1 MLKAGFDYSWAEAS
15 FGCVDGKGN
24 VIFDENIALPPRNAS
39 TLPDWMDQ
47 CLASRNLTFN
57 DIGEWS
63 VGNGPGSFT
72 GLRLA
77 SAFVMGKTFA
87 KKNVAR
93 RAVPTAAAMAH
104 TAFRKVGGGGNDL
117 ISGKKVAALFDGR
130 REEILLYGM
139 EEKNGSF
146 LSGKE
151 NGVLSSADLSMLSS
165 FDFFVALER
174 DREQIE
180 SVTNGILQEK
190 IVYIEHILASFL
202 ILNEPGDF
210 SRPLTEMV
218 YLRPA
223 VFVDPVIPR
232 KV

>member
-15 FGCVDGKGN
+15 FACMDETGK

-39 TLPDWMDQ
+39 TLPDWREK
-47 CLASRNLTFN
+47 CLASHNLSIN

-77 SAFVMGKTFA
+77 AAFVMGRAFA
-87 KKNVAR
+87 KENIAR

-104 TAFRKVGGGGNDL
+104 TAFKAESV
-117 ISGKKVAALFDGR
+117 SGKKVAALFDGR

-139 EEKNGSF
+139 EEKDGSF
-146 LSGKE
+146 IPGKE
-151 NGVLSSADLSMLSS
+151 NGVLSASDLSMLNS
-165 FDFFVALER
+165 FDYFVALER

-180 SVTNGILQEK
+180 SVTKNMLQDR
-190 IVYIEHILASFL
+190 IVYIDHIKASFL
-202 ILNEPGDF
+202 ILNTPGDF
-210 SRPLTEMV
+210 SHPLTELV

-223 VFVDPVIPR
+223 VFVEPVVPR

>member
-1 MLKAGFDYSWAEAS
+1 MLRAGFDYSWAEAS
-15 FGCVDGKGN
+15 FACIDEEGQ

-39 TLPDWMDQ
+39 SLPVWMEQ
-47 CLASRNLTFN
+47 CLASHNRSFD

-77 SAFVMGKTFA
+77 SAFVMGRSFRRENT
-87 KKNVAR
+87 AR

-104 TAFRKVGGGGNDL
+104 TAFNGNQN

-130 REEILLYGM
+130 RDEILLYGM
-139 EEKNGSF
+139 EEKDGSF

-151 NGVLSSADLSMLSS
+151 NGVLSAADLSMLSS
-165 FDFFVALER
+165 FDAFVALER

-180 SVTNGILQEK
+180 SVTNGILQNK
-190 IVYIEHILASFL
+190 IVCIDHIRAAFL

-210 SRPLTEMV
+210 SRPLTELV

>member
-165 FDFFVALER
+165 LRRRTSMGQFCQVPPPKCIFSAINRAYSSTQGF
-174 DREQIE
+174 
-180 SVTNGILQEK
+180 
-190 IVYIEHILASFL
+190 SFL
-202 ILNEPGDF
+202 KEVRSTLSFPF
-210 SRPLTEMV
+210 S
-218 YLRPA
+218 
-223 VFVDPVIPR
+223 
-232 KV
+232 

>member
-1 MLKAGFDYSWAEAS
+1 MLRAGFDYSWAEAS
-15 FGCVDGKGN
+15 FACIDEEGK

-39 TLPDWMDQ
+39 SLPVWMEQ
-47 CLASRNLTFN
+47 CLASHNRNFD

-77 SAFVMGKTFA
+77 SAFVMGRSFRKE
-87 KKNVAR
+87 NIAR

-104 TAFRKVGGGGNDL
+104 TAFRAEEV
-117 ISGKKVAALFDGR
+117 SGKKVAALFDGR
-130 REEILLYGM
+130 RDEILLYGM

-146 LSGKE
+146 LPGKE
-151 NGVLSSADLSMLSS
+151 NGVLSAADLSMLSS
-165 FDFFVALER
+165 FDAFVALER

-180 SVTNGILQEK
+180 SVTNGALQNQ
-190 IVYIEHILASFL
+190 IVYIGHIKAAFL

-210 SRPLTEMV
+210 SRPLTELV